1 MKKIYFILALAAIT
15 SVSLS
20 GEAYPK
26 SPKTL
31 AGIAVIRSS
40 ATSYKL
46 IYKSELQ
53 SDVKVEIYDSRN
65 QVVFSEVI
73 KMSDGFARPY
83 NFGSLN
89 DGKYTIRVDN
99 GSNWLT
105 ETVQYEA
112 GRIEKLAHLT
122 TLDNGRYLLSVP
134 GSRDQVLS
142 VKIFEE
148 SGKLIYRKKQ
158 RVAGDFA
165 QVYKLNDVAGTLLFE
180 VTDEAGLVKS
190 ISR

>member
-1 MKKIYFILALAAIT
+1 MLAVMAIS
-15 SVSLS
+15 SVSFAK
-20 GEAYPK
+20 ETATK
-26 SPKTL
+26 SPSAL
-31 AGIAVIRSS
+31 AGIAVLKSS

-53 SDVKVEIYDSRN
+53 SDVQVEIYDAKN
-65 QVVFSEVI
+65 QVVFTETI

-83 NFGSLN
+83 NFASLE

-105 ETVQYEA
+105 ETVQYKA
-112 GRIEKLAHLT
+112 GVVEKLAHLT
-122 TLDNGRYLLSVP
+122 TLNDGRYLLSVP
-134 GSRDQVLS
+134 GSHDQELNVR
-142 VKIFEE
+142 IFQS
-148 SGKLIYRKKQ
+148 SGKLIYHKKQ

-165 QVYKLNDVAGTLLFE
+165 QVFKLNDVKGELLFE

-190 ISR
+190 ISK